1 MRLQPWGFPLTL
13 ATRALLR
20 GVGAGRRQDESRRVD
35 VSVFLVDNDNAP
47 LTFRCICSLRKRL
60 GAD

>member
-35 VSVFLVDNDNAP
+35 VSVFL
-47 LTFRCICSLRKRL
+47 S
-60 GAD
+60 